1 VAEQRPNRANQ
12 GHATR
17 PAKAGKAN
25 FPSLLFPI
33 DGNTLPAT
41 SMDARGKTQYAD
53 VRSGMGC
60 RHAPAVEH
68 LVAASEAADMMK
80 RRAHGLSK
88 AELRAAG
95 ELAMAQ
101 NSKPIVKLPTKLTR
115 QCGRCGEFGSV
126 MVEPGQP
133 VPEFKCKT
141 CDR

>member
-1 VAEQRPNRANQ
+1 
-12 GHATR
+12 
-17 PAKAGKAN
+17 
-25 FPSLLFPI
+25 
-33 DGNTLPAT
+33 
-41 SMDARGKTQYAD
+41 MDARGKTQYAD
-53 VRSGMGC
+53 VRSGMGR

-68 LVAASEAADMMK
+68 LVAADEAADMMK